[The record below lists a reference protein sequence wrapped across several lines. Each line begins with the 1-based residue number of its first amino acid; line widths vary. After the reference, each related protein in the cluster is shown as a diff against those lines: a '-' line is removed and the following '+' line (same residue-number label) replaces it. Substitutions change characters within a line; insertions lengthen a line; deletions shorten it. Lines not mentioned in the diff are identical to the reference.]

1 MTETQPQH
9 RPIRSFVRREG
20 RMTPAQLRALEVL
33 LPRFGFP
40 TNQGMVDLDA
50 LFGRRTERFLEI
62 GFGAG
67 QALLETATAHPER
80 DYLGI
85 EVHRPGVGALL
96 LRADKAQL
104 NNLRVACGDAVQI
117 IATALPDHSMNGI
130 ALLFPDPWHKK
141 KHHKRR
147 IVRPDFVALIA
158 RKLMPGGRF
167 HLATDWQDYAEHMM
181 AVMSASAEFVNC
193 AGPGRYA
200 ERGERV
206 LTKYEQRGQRLG
218 HSIWDLLFERAVAPS
233 KNL

>member
-1 MTETQPQH
+1 
-9 RPIRSFVRREG
+9 
-20 RMTPAQLRALEVL
+20 MTPAQLRALEAL

-40 TNQGMVDLDA
+40 TDQGTVDLDT
-50 LFGRRTERFLEI
+50 LFGRRAERFLEI

-67 QALLETATAHPER
+67 QALLETAAAHPEH

-96 LRADKAQL
+96 LRADKARL
-104 NNLRVACGDAVQI
+104 TNVRVACGDAVQI
-117 IATALPDHSMNGI
+117 TAAALPDHSMSGI

-147 IVRPDFVALIA
+147 IVQPDFVALIA
-158 RKLMPGGRF
+158 RKLKPGGRF

-181 AVMSASAEFVNC
+181 AIMSASAEFVNC
-193 AGPGRYA
+193 AGPGCYA
-200 ERGERV
+200 ERGERA

-218 HSIWDLLFERAVAPS
+218 HSIWDLLFERRAASGKIP
-233 KNL
+233 